1 MIVYSMID
9 ADFNFDTL
17 PFRGGFEAEC
27 DVNNFKIWL
36 CYDGLG
42 RTKKVAEGKF
52 APYSYVSSEQFN
64 EQLRQM
70 RFPDT
75 TDSEGKVD
83 VRTFIMMIDCAYRT
97 ALDLRLQGSFLDS
110 LSHRIIIESDL
121 IEANQWTL
129 IDAMQS
135 LKEEEAQK

>member
-1 MIVYSMID
+1 MIIYSMID
-9 ADFNFDTL
+9 ADFNFDTI

-27 DVNNFKIWL
+27 EVNNFKIWL

-64 EQLRQM
+64 EQLRQV

-75 TDSEGKVD
+75 TDSEGRVD
-83 VRTFIMMIDCAYRT
+83 VRTFIMMIDYAYRT
-97 ALDLRLQGSFLDS
+97 ALDLRLQRSFLDS
-110 LSHRIIIESDL
+110 LSHRMIIESDL
-121 IEANQWTL
+121 IDANQWSF
-129 IDAMQS
+129 IDAIT
-135 LKEEEAQK
+135 LEEKEAKK